1 MVILSITDWWIALT
15 GFQQFFWGVALVSSV
30 FFLFFFVVSLIGF
43 DPDADVDA
51 DGGSDF
57 GGDADFPLLSV
68 RGIVAFFTFFGWAG
82 VVMLSYGF
90 SAVLVAVTA
99 VVTGLLAML
108 IVAWMLYM
116 FLRFQES
123 GNFQM
128 EDAMFSKGTVY
139 LTVPSEENLHG
150 KVHLIVNGRMI
161 QVNAKNGT
169 DKPLLTG
176 SKIRVTDIL
185 SNRLVV
191 VEPLD
196 DALPPPR
203 SL

>member
-1 MVILSITDWWIALT
+1 MT
-15 GFQQFFWGVALVSSV
+15 GFQQFFWGVSLVSSV
-30 FFLFFFVVSLIGF
+30 FFLFFFVISLVGF

-51 DGGSDF
+51 DGGADF
-57 GGDADFPLLSV
+57 SGDADFPLLSI

-82 VVMLSYGF
+82 VVMLTYGF
-90 SAVLVAVTA
+90 SAFMVAITA
-99 VVTGLLAML
+99 VVTGLIAML
-108 IVAWMLYM
+108 IVAWLLYM

-139 LTVPSEENLHG
+139 LTIPPGEEGTG

-161 QVNAKNGT
+161 QVSAKNGT
-169 DKPLLTG
+169 ENTLITG
-176 SKIRVTDIL
+176 SKVRVTDIL
-185 SNRLVV
+185 SNRLVM

-196 DALPPPR
+196 DMLPPPR
-203 SL
+203 SMA